1 MYRSSMIFKHIK
13 EIEMAMMGS
22 LVRYTIPMYFEQRY
36 IMLENP
42 GIYMKNG
49 NLILE
54 LPVMEKITSNNIEC
68 LAKEKSCQPLTKLR

>member
-1 MYRSSMIFKHIK
+1 MILKHIK
-13 EIEMAMMGS
+13 EIEMSMLGS

-42 GIYMKNG
+42 RIYMKGG

-54 LPVMEKITSNNIEC
+54 LPVMEKITSNSIEC
-68 LAKEKSCQPLTKLR
+68 LVKEKSFQPLTRMQ

>member
-1 MYRSSMIFKHIK
+1 MYRTSMIFKHFK

-36 IMLENP
+36 IMLENH
-42 GIYMKNG
+42 GIYMKGG

-54 LPVMEKITSNNIEC
+54 LPVMEKIVSPSIEC
-68 LAKEKSCQPLTKLR
+68 LAKVKSFPLNTRLK